1 MLIQWTRQPLQL
13 LLAFC
18 ECKVVSLWELDSA
31 DLETQ
36 FQHLNNRLVR
46 SLFYVESAYEDRS

>member
-1 MLIQWTRQPLQL
+1 
-13 LLAFC
+13 
-18 ECKVVSLWELDSA
+18 LDSA